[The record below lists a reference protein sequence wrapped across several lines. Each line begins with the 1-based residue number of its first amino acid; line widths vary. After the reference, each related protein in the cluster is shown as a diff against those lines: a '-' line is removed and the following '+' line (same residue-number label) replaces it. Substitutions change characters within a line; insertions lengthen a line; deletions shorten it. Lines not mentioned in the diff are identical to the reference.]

1 MFTVQ
6 MLIENI
12 REAISSAGIKQKSLA
27 EKIGRSEQEMSNML
41 NGRTNITPIDL
52 ARMASVL
59 NVDINEFYKI
69 R

>member
-1 MFTVQ
+1 MFTIE

-12 REAISSAGIKQKSLA
+12 REAIAAAGIKQKSLA

-41 NGRTNITPIDL
+41 NGRTNITPIDI
-52 ARMASVL
+52 ARMANVL
-59 NVDINEFYKI
+59 NVDVNEFYKI

>member
-1 MFTVQ
+1 MFTVE

-12 REAISSAGIKQKSLA
+12 REAIASAGIKQKSLA

-41 NGRTNITPIDL
+41 NGRTNITPIDI
-52 ARMASVL
+52 ARMANVL
-59 NVDINEFYKI
+59 NISVNEFYKV